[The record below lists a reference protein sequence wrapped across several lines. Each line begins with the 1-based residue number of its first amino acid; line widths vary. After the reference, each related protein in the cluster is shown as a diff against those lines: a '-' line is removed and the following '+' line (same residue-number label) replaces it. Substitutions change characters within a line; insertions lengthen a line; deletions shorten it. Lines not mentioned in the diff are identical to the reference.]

1 MKLFDEASRR
11 GLLTLAPLLLILLL
25 LVLIAEVIKKPKLI
39 DNPEPEQISLSE
51 FNPNTYEYEELRASG
66 VPSAVAAGIVRWRKY
81 GKVYRIKEDLTQV
94 TGMTDSLYAA
104 LKPYIIIADSLMPQ
118 PKEYK
123 KGSAYRADVHT
134 TSERGGE
141 RNSAGIK
148 IIENFTPEKFL
159 VDTVSAAYLTS
170 WGFSPKQAE
179 VVVRYRDASEGIHS
193 IEHFKRC
200 YVVSEEM
207 AEKIVPYMIFSP
219 KREAITKVA
228 LPQSESET
236 TAPKPLVDINRADSA
251 ALVAIDGIGPKSASE
266 IIKYRKLLGGYH
278 SVEQLSELKCI
289 TESNFEKILA
299 KISCDS
305 FVISKIDVN
314 FASPKELERHPYVS
328 AQTLRRIIKQRQ
340 LKGGWSRIEEMT
352 EQNILS
358 EEEAKRLAPY
368 LRFGPRATE

>member
-25 LVLIAEVIKKPKLI
+25 LVLIAEVVKKPKLI
-39 DNPEPEQISLSE
+39 DNPEPEQVSLSE

-81 GKVYRIKEDLTQV
+81 GKVYRIREDLTQV
-94 TGMTDSLYAA
+94 TGMTDSLYVV
-104 LKPYIIIADSLMPQ
+104 LKPYIIIADSLAPQ
-118 PKEYK
+118 HKEYK
-123 KGSAYRADVHT
+123 KDGAFST
-134 TSERGGE
+134 EKQTILERGGE
-141 RNSAGIK
+141 LHSADRK
-148 IIENFTPEKFL
+148 IIEKFTPEKFL
-159 VDTVSAAYLTS
+159 VDTVSAAYLTR

-179 VVVRYRDASEGIHS
+179 VVVRYRDVSGGIHS

-207 AEKIVPYMIFSP
+207 AEKIVPYIIFSP
-219 KREAITKVA
+219 KREAETMVA
-228 LPQSESET
+228 QPPSESET
-236 TAPKPLVDINRADSA
+236 TAPKPLVDINRSDSA

>member
-39 DNPEPEQISLSE
+39 DNPEPEQVPLSE
-51 FNPNTYEYEELRASG
+51 FNPNTYEYEELRSSG

-94 TGMTDSLYAA
+94 TGMTDSLYAV
-104 LKPYIIIADSLMPQ
+104 LKPYIIIADSLAPQ
-118 PKEYK
+118 PKEYE
-123 KGSAYRADVHT
+123 KGSAFWQESQIA
-134 TSERGGE
+134 SKRGGE
-141 RNSAGIK
+141 RHTADRK

-159 VDTVSAAYLTS
+159 IDTASAAYLTR

-179 VVVRYRDASEGIHS
+179 VVVRYRDASEGIYS
-193 IEHFKRC
+193 AEHFKRC
-200 YVVSEEM
+200 YVVSDEM
-207 AEKIVPYMIFSP
+207 AEKIVPYIIFS
-219 KREAITKVA
+219 TKKEEVVKEVE
-228 LPQSESET
+228 QKET
-236 TAPKPLVDINRADSA
+236 PTPKPLVDINTADSA
-251 ALVAIDGIGPKSASE
+251 TLVAVDVIGPKSASE

-328 AQTLRRIIKQRQ
+328 AQALRRIIKQRQ

>member
-39 DNPEPEQISLSE
+39 DNPEPEQVSLSE

-94 TGMTDSLYAA
+94 TGMTDSLYAV
-104 LKPYIIIADSLMPQ
+104 LKPYIIIADSLAPQ
-118 PKEYK
+118 PKEYEE
-123 KGSAYRADVHT
+123 GSAFRTEKQTTFERA
-134 TSERGGE
+134 GE
-141 RNSAGIK
+141 HHSADRK

-159 VDTVSAAYLTS
+159 VDTVSAAYLTR

-179 VVVRYRDASEGIHS
+179 VVVRYRDASGGIHS
-193 IEHFKRC
+193 AEHFRRC
-200 YVVSEEM
+200 YVVSDDM
-207 AEKIVPYMIFSP
+207 AEKILPYMIFSA
-219 KREAITKVA
+219 KDDTVTSIAQANQTNEI
-228 LPQSESET
+228 

-251 ALVAIDGIGPKSASE
+251 TLVAIDGIGPKSASE